1 MRDNEKVKAVVLRVN
16 SPGGSALASDV
27 IWREIELLRA
37 EKPVIVSMGSYAASG
52 GYYISCPADAIVADK
67 MTLTGSIG
75 VFGMFLDTRDALKNK
90 LGITVDGVKSNASA
104 DFAATSPLTPL
115 QRAMIMRGVDRVYTT
130 FTNHVAEGRNL
141 PIGKVLDIAGGR
153 VWLGKDALEVGLIDT
168 YGGLKTAIALAVDKA
183 ELGDGYRVVEVKEEP
198 TGFAAIIASLN
209 VSVREAFARSELGL
223 MMKEYNTV
231 REALVGAE
239 QMVEIRD
246 VGESAAGAYFRNG
259 ELRLDDE
266 LRGPV
271 DAEAVDVFP
280 QVLVRAAFE
289 VAAHR
294 RRGHVHRTAD
304 LLQREFAGIALLHEP
319 DDSAHPVV
327 LVGTVVTRTDLLHLV
342 GRRCGKVVED
352 AEKERDGFEAVEFGQ
367 RYHPFE
373 HGVDRFR
380 GESQSGRRAEQHF
393 ADGTHVFER
402 EELPLETV
410 RGSGIDEHE
419 VLFGEIFDRVVHDA
433 LAAHVERQAEHVI
446 FVVMERRIGL
456 LVGPVVGHE

>member
-1 MRDNEKVKAVVLRVN
+1 MKGAPLVRRIRRERRGFEPAAVVAGR
-16 SPGGSALASDV
+16 GS
-27 IWREIELLRA
+27 E
-37 EKPVIVSMGSYAASG
+37 
-52 GYYISCPADAIVADK
+52 
-67 MTLTGSIG
+67 
-75 VFGMFLDTRDALKNK
+75 
-90 LGITVDGVKSNASA
+90 
-104 DFAATSPLTPL
+104 
-115 QRAMIMRGVDRVYTT
+115 
-130 FTNHVAEGRNL
+130 
-141 PIGKVLDIAGGR
+141 
-153 VWLGKDALEVGLIDT
+153 
-168 YGGLKTAIALAVDKA
+168 
-183 ELGDGYRVVEVKEEP
+183 
-198 TGFAAIIASLN
+198 
-209 VSVREAFARSELGL
+209 
-223 MMKEYNTV
+223 
-231 REALVGAE
+231 VGAE

-402 EELPLETV
+402 EELPVGHLAAEHDRGGFALGVGIRRVALETV